1 MMNKVEK
8 KLYIKAVLLLIV
20 VLVLFYGSCF
30 YLSQKIE
37 GLSLEIIN
45 NKKQIK
51 QLNAQNDQI
60 ENIREKHDELQKN
73 VGNISECIID
83 YSNIFSFVTEIRSVA
98 EKNNVDLNIN
108 VSNEGKV
115 QITEFLSYINYNIKA
130 TGEFNDIM
138 SFLSY
143 LENLKY
149 YVDIEKMK
157 ISRKNDNEV
166 VLDSILKVYV
176 RDNK

>member
-1 MMNKVEK
+1 MNKVEK
-8 KLYIKAVLLLIV
+8 KLYIKAVLLLIAT
-20 VLVLFYGSCF
+20 LVLFYGSCF
-30 YLSQKIE
+30 YLPQKIE

-60 ENIREKHDELQKN
+60 ENIRGKHDKLQKMVDN
-73 VGNISECIID
+73 ASEHIID
-83 YSNIFSFVTEIRSVA
+83 YSNIFNFVTEIRSVA
-98 EKNNVDLNIN
+98 EKNNVDLNVN
-108 VSNEGKV
+108 VSNEGKA
-115 QITEFLSYINYNIKA
+115 QMTEFLSHINYNVKA

-138 SFLSY
+138 HFLNC

-149 YVDIEKMK
+149 YVDVEKMK

-166 VLDSILKVYV
+166 VLDSVLKVYV